1 MHRIDQIVTV
11 PLTVR
16 RTGSSLSHSGFVV
29 PAQCNFQTKFTGY
42 YRIQIITVVVPSTIG
57 NYYD

>member
-1 MHRIDQIVTV
+1 MQSIDQIVTV

-16 RTGSSLSHSGFVV
+16 RTGSNLSHSGFVV
-29 PAQCNFQTKFTGY
+29 PAQYNFQTKFTGY
-42 YRIQIITVVVPSTIG
+42 YRIQIMVVDPSMIG